1 IGAVQLAQ
9 VTLDVARRHASRVES
24 DDFLVE
30 ALEPPLSLGQ
40 EPRLERALAVP
51 GNAHFDRA
59 SLGLDGTRR
68 IAVAYVATAPLG
80 LLLVTEVLGHFRFE
94 EALHQRAF
102 QLREQALW
110 AEEVLLRREALH
122 ELVEQGRLGRLPIA
136 VAHLGFGMCFHERL
150 PSCRPP
156 RSHHT
161 TFSPAPPRL
170 APAPF
175 FPSPVRLEAT
185 PRDHQVAPACPSSC
199 ACLRHPSP

>member
-1 IGAVQLAQ
+1 VADSPILQLAEHVQPKLRAFRRRSPEAQHIARTVGLHAERDVERALFDLPTLAHADEERVDVDDGIDRVERTSLPRAQLVHDGVGSARDEVGRDIGAVQLAQ

-59 SLGLDGTRR
+59 SLGLDGLRR
-68 IAVAYVATAPLG
+68 IAVAYVATSPPG

-110 AEEVLLRREALH
+110 
-122 ELVEQGRLGRLPIA
+122 
-136 VAHLGFGMCFHERL
+136 
-150 PSCRPP
+150 
-156 RSHHT
+156 
-161 TFSPAPPRL
+161 
-170 APAPF
+170 
-175 FPSPVRLEAT
+175 
-185 PRDHQVAPACPSSC
+185 
-199 ACLRHPSP
+199 